1 MNCYIELNDEI
12 KIIDNNIILS
22 LGQIDLMK
30 QLYYQLIRFL
40 TL

>member
-1 MNCYIELNDEI
+1 MDCCIELNDEI

-30 QLYYQLIRFL
+30 QLYKLIRFL

>member
-1 MNCYIELNDEI
+1 MDCYIELNDEI

-22 LGQIDLMK
+22 LGKIDLMK
-30 QLYYQLIRFL
+30 QLYYQLIRLL